1 MSSYTDLYPERRGGK
16 ISPTI
21 VQRATGSGHPESM
34 KVRCERD
41 VVWNME
47 NMPMVKNMVSAL
59 KASGCPVD
67 ITRDIQCEMCQPGK
81 NIEHAGGYDAA
92 LNQVFICAN
101 NADNTGH
108 VHGALVR
115 NLIQMFDACV
125 NKYDFQNAEHLACTE
140 VRKANLANC
149 GYLVHMQQPWAS
161 VRWQNAHAECV
172 RNTAVDYMIKTK
184 FVKPE
189 IAEKAVDKVFDKCYQ
204 DLEPIGRRAI
214 NREDIERANN
224 EKFLFGYH

>member
-1 MSSYTDLYPERRGGK
+1 
-16 ISPTI
+16 
-21 VQRATGSGHPESM
+21 
-34 KVRCERD
+34 
-41 VVWNME
+41 
-47 NMPMVKNMVSAL
+47 MVKNMVSAL

-115 NLIQMFDACV
+115 HLIQMFDACV

-189 IAEKAVDKVFDKCYQ
+189 IAEKAVDKVFDKCYLTWMSGAPWSYDHWGEGEPNQ
-204 DLEPIGRRAI
+204 NGNEDCLAIDPQNTNYGWMDLSCAGDNAVPRYAVC
-214 NREDIERANN
+214 
-224 EKFLFGYH
+224 EKIVEGY